1 MRSATSKQVPH
12 RICSLRVNMDAQI
25 SRLDKRKN
33 QGIRFRLSS
42 TDTGGIP
49 AAKPL
54 LSALIDAFAR
64 MAYPVFVGCTP
75 SSEYGPPH
83 HLCYGD

>member
-1 MRSATSKQVPH
+1 MLKSRGSIND
-12 RICSLRVNMDAQI
+12 RIKGSVFAI
-25 SRLDKRKN
+25 
-33 QGIRFRLSS
+33 SS

-54 LSALIDAFAR
+54 LSASIDAFVR

-75 SSEYGPPH
+75 LSEYGPPH